1 MTQAVTIIRRLEAG
15 GRLDGSGYRA
25 LLDPDLAPAAV
36 ELLHSTARRVAVDAF
51 GSGIKLRG
59 LIEVSNVCRNNC
71 LYCGIRAANGS
82 LTRYAL
88 TDVQICDCAASAYR
102 AGLRTVVLQGG
113 ESGPNGPFNADRVVR
128 LVTKLKQQLPD
139 MTVTLSLGEW
149 ERRDLERFRQAGA
162 DRYLLRHESIN
173 PDHYALLHPA
183 DMCLRHRVQCL
194 YDLKDL
200 GFATGCGM
208 MVGSPGQ
215 TLDHLVQD
223 LQFIERLQPE
233 MVGIGPFLPHSATPF
248 GNEPA
253 GSLDLTL
260 RLLSIMRLMLP
271 QANLPATT
279 ALATLSPDG
288 RLRGILCG
296 ANVVMPNVSPPDI
309 RSCYTLYDG
318 KACTRAEA
326 VEGLS
331 LLQAELDTIGY
342 HCLFPS

>member
-1 MTQAVTIIRRLEAG
+1 MFQTLELIRRLEAER
-15 GRLDGSGYRA
+15 RLDAVGYRT
-25 LLDPDLAPAAV
+25 LLEPGLDPAAV
-36 ELLHSTARRVAVDAF
+36 ELLHSTARRVAVTAF
-51 GSGIKLRG
+51 GRGIKLRG
-59 LIEVSNVCRNNC
+59 LIEVSNICRNNC
-71 LYCGIRAANGS
+71 LYCGIRAANSS

-88 TDVQICDCAASAYR
+88 TDEQICDSATSAYR

-113 ESGPNGPFNADRVVR
+113 ESGPNGPFNADRVAS
-128 LVTKLKQQLPD
+128 LVAKLKQLLPD
-139 MTVTLSLGEW
+139 LTVTLSLGEW
-149 ERRDLERFRQAGA
+149 ERSDLQRFRQAGA

-183 DMCLRHRVQCL
+183 DMSLRHRVQCL

-223 LQFIERLQPE
+223 LQFIDQLQPQ

-248 GNEPA
+248 AAQPA

-260 RLLSIMRLMLP
+260 RLLSIVRLMLP
-271 QANLPATT
+271 QVNLPATT

-288 RLRGILCG
+288 RLRGILSG

-309 RSCYTLYDG
+309 RSNYTLYDG
-318 KACTRAEA
+318 KACTRTEA

-342 HCLFPS
+342 QCRLSF

>member
-1 MTQAVTIIRRLEAG
+1 MTQAVTIIKQLEAQ
-15 GRLDGSGYRA
+15 RQLDGDGYLT
-25 LLDPDLAPAAV
+25 LLNPDLDPAAV
-36 ELLHSTARRVAVDAF
+36 ELLRSSARRVAVTAF
-51 GSGIKLRG
+51 GRGIKLRG
-59 LIEVSNVCRNNC
+59 LIEVSNICRNNC
-71 LYCGIRAANGS
+71 LYCGIRAANDR

-88 TDVQICDCAASAYR
+88 TDNQICDCAASAYR

-113 ESGPNGPFNADRVVR
+113 ESGPSGPFNADRVVT
-128 LVTKLKQQLPD
+128 LVTKIKQLLPD
-139 MTVTLSLGEW
+139 LTVTLSLGEW
-149 ERRDLERFRQAGA
+149 ERSDLQRFRQAGA

-183 DMCLRHRVQCL
+183 NMSLRHRVQCL
-194 YDLKDL
+194 HDLKDL

-215 TLDHLVQD
+215 TLDHLVHD

-260 RLLSIMRLMLP
+260 RLLSIVRLMLP
-271 QANLPATT
+271 TANLPATT

-288 RLRGILCG
+288 RVRGILSG
-296 ANVVMPNVSPPDI
+296 ANVVMPNVSPADI
-309 RSCYTLYDG
+309 RSNYTLYDG
-318 KACTRAEA
+318 KACTKTEA

-342 HCLFPS
+342 HRLFPS